1 MVKKFRD
8 AEDVLMEI
16 EEEELSNK
24 EKEYRKLMQ
33 QVPNFNH
40 ENFTCDKKVYENGSF
55 IVLKVKSRNKVG
67 YIACNTKKIFKDGGH
82 THLNS
87 LRMAKT
93 IIDNQNKKYL
103 LIFVFDKTND
113 KLMDAL
119 MPIYLKHELM
129 GKKVKNMTC
138 CLSITDNVNVSK
150 PILSRA
156 GGERSIIK
164 L

>member
-1 MVKKFRD
+1 
-8 AEDVLMEI
+8 ME
-16 EEEELSNK
+16 
-24 EKEYRKLMQ
+24 
-33 QVPNFNH
+33 P
-40 ENFTCDKKVYENGSF
+40 
-55 IVLKVKSRNKVG
+55 
-67 YIACNTKKIFKDGGH
+67 KDLAPMPIPSH
-82 THLNS
+82 KDNVMPS
-87 LRMAKT
+87 WAKT

-103 LIFVFDKTND
+103 LIIVFDKNND
-113 KLMDAL
+113 KLMNAL
-119 MPIYLKHELM
+119 MPIYLEHELM

>member
-1 MVKKFRD
+1 MKNIKDFILEQSNDNIQSILYKLEGDEDMIINTDFGVRTEEKITKL
-8 AEDVLMEI
+8 AKHTGYEDVITWWRTDKMEPKD
-16 EEEELSNK
+16 LAPMPSNK
-24 EKEYRKLMQ
+24 GNLI
-33 QVPNFNH
+33 P
-40 ENFTCDKKVYENGSF
+40 SW
-55 IVLKVKSRNKVG
+55 
-67 YIACNTKKIFKDGGH
+67 
-82 THLNS
+82 
-87 LRMAKT
+87 AKT

-103 LIFVFDKTND
+103 LIFVFDKNND

-138 CLSITDNVNVSK
+138 CLAITDNVNVSK

>member
-1 MVKKFRD
+1 MKNIKDFILEQSNDNIQSIIHKLEGDEDMIINTDFVVRTEEKITKL
-8 AEDVLMEI
+8 AKHAGYEDVITLYTDKMEPKDLVPMSTNKGNLMP
-16 EEEELSNK
+16 SW
-24 EKEYRKLMQ
+24 
-33 QVPNFNH
+33 
-40 ENFTCDKKVYENGSF
+40 
-55 IVLKVKSRNKVG
+55 
-67 YIACNTKKIFKDGGH
+67 
-82 THLNS
+82 
-87 LRMAKT
+87 AKT

-103 LIFVFDKTND
+103 LIFVFDKNND
-113 KLMDAL
+113 KVMNAL

-138 CLSITDNVNVSK
+138 CLAITDNVNVSK

>member
-1 MVKKFRD
+1 MIINTDFGFRTEEKITKI
-8 AEDVLMEI
+8 AKQAWYEDVITWHTDKMEPKDLTPVPTNKGNLMP
-16 EEEELSNK
+16 SW
-24 EKEYRKLMQ
+24 
-33 QVPNFNH
+33 
-40 ENFTCDKKVYENGSF
+40 
-55 IVLKVKSRNKVG
+55 
-67 YIACNTKKIFKDGGH
+67 
-82 THLNS
+82 
-87 LRMAKT
+87 AKT

-103 LIFVFDKTND
+103 LIFVFDKNND

>member
-1 MVKKFRD
+1 MKNIKDFILEQSNDNIQSILYKLEGDEDMIINTDFVVRTEEKITKL
-8 AEDVLMEI
+8 AKHTGYEDVITLYTDKMEPKDLSPMPIPSHKGNLMP
-16 EEEELSNK
+16 SW
-24 EKEYRKLMQ
+24 
-33 QVPNFNH
+33 
-40 ENFTCDKKVYENGSF
+40 
-55 IVLKVKSRNKVG
+55 
-67 YIACNTKKIFKDGGH
+67 
-82 THLNS
+82 
-87 LRMAKT
+87 AKT

-103 LIFVFDKTND
+103 LIFVFDKNND
-113 KLMDAL
+113 KVMNAL

-138 CLSITDNVNVSK
+138 CLAITDNVNVSK

>member
-1 MVKKFRD
+1 MKNIKDFILEQSNDNIQSILYNLEDGDDMIINTKFVARTEEKITKL
-8 AEDVLMEI
+8 AKHAGYEDVITLYTDKMEP
-16 EEEELSNK
+16 EDLAPMQSNK
-24 EKEYRKLMQ
+24 GNLI
-33 QVPNFNH
+33 P
-40 ENFTCDKKVYENGSF
+40 SW
-55 IVLKVKSRNKVG
+55 
-67 YIACNTKKIFKDGGH
+67 
-82 THLNS
+82 
-87 LRMAKT
+87 AKT

-103 LIFVFDKTND
+103 LIIVFDKNND
-113 KLMDAL
+113 KLMNAL

>member
-1 MVKKFRD
+1 MKNIKDFILEQSNDNIQSILYKLEGDEDMIINTKFGARTEEKLSKL
-8 AEDVLMEI
+8 AKQAGYEDVITLYTDKMEPEDLAPMPTNKGNLMP
-16 EEEELSNK
+16 SW
-24 EKEYRKLMQ
+24 
-33 QVPNFNH
+33 
-40 ENFTCDKKVYENGSF
+40 
-55 IVLKVKSRNKVG
+55 
-67 YIACNTKKIFKDGGH
+67 
-82 THLNS
+82 
-87 LRMAKT
+87 AKT

-103 LIFVFDKTND
+103 LIFVFDKNND
-113 KLMDAL
+113 KVMNGL

-138 CLSITDNVNVSK
+138 CLAITDNVNVSN

>member
-1 MVKKFRD
+1 MKNIKDFILEQSNDNIQSILHKLEADEDMIINTDFVVRTEEKITKL
-8 AEDVLMEI
+8 AKHAGYEDVITLYTDKMEPKDLVPMPTNKGNLMP
-16 EEEELSNK
+16 SW
-24 EKEYRKLMQ
+24 
-33 QVPNFNH
+33 
-40 ENFTCDKKVYENGSF
+40 
-55 IVLKVKSRNKVG
+55 
-67 YIACNTKKIFKDGGH
+67 
-82 THLNS
+82 
-87 LRMAKT
+87 AKT

-103 LIFVFDKTND
+103 LIFVFDKNND
-113 KLMDAL
+113 KVMNAL

-138 CLSITDNVNVSK
+138 CLAITDNVNVSK

>member
-1 MVKKFRD
+1 MKNIKDFILEQSNDNIQSILYNLEDGDDMIINTKFVARTEEKITKL
-8 AEDVLMEI
+8 AKHAGYEDVITLYTDKMEP
-16 EEEELSNK
+16 EDLAPMPTNK
-24 EKEYRKLMQ
+24 GNLI
-33 QVPNFNH
+33 PSW
-40 ENFTCDKKVYENGSF
+40 T
-55 IVLKVKSRNKVG
+55 
-67 YIACNTKKIFKDGGH
+67 
-82 THLNS
+82 
-87 LRMAKT
+87 KT

-103 LIFVFDKTND
+103 LIIVFDKNND